1 MAPHNSVSRTIS
13 IARRMVLFM
22 WALGSITVT
31 SLWARRRKIL
41 MSSPSGS
48 GPGPTKTNVLG
59 IGRAQGAVEGV
70 EIVAFPQN
78 TALAHPFATR
88 DGLGGFSEIATSLDR
103 HDKPVQD
110 FRCCR
115 VFVWLHGFPLVLAG

>member
-1 MAPHNSVSRTIS
+1 VGQAPKDFDELSFRFRSR
-13 IARRMVLFM
+13 FN
-22 WALGSITVT
+22 
-31 SLWARRRKIL
+31 KD
-41 MSSPSGS
+41 
-48 GPGPTKTNVLG
+48 NVLG

-103 HDKPVQD
+103 HDKPMQD